1 MIPQKTMEVSTVES
15 NISGESIQMTID
27 ESSLQHI
34 MSVLTDLY
42 SDTRLATIRELSTN
56 ARDAQIDAGRGHL
69 PIEVS
74 TPNGLSPSFKVRDS
88 GVGLSLDDIRNV
100 FSKYGAS
107 TKRGSNDVN
116 GMLGLGAKAPLT
128 YTSSFTVTSTKD
140 GETNVVSVGRNEDGG
155 GYMEIVATFPN
166 VAGSGTEIQVPVPQH
181 ESAIFRDKIERFFKY
196 WEAGTVKIDG
206 VLNEGWNWSG
216 YIKIDDRTYV
226 SEGFGSG
233 GTIVMGGVAYP
244 APFDSELQVPFVH
257 FADIGAVVFSPSRES
272 LLTNRQNREYFDA
285 IVKKIKAGIVEALI
299 KRISGAETEYAAVKA
314 YESIKSSPLSNG
326 LTSQNHAS
334 LTYNGKKAIDIRDK
348 MYQIANSTDN
358 LCVAHIPDEGA
369 RFRGCITASVYYKDS
384 LFVNMSRATV
394 IISGVGYDVIDHSG
408 RRASI
413 MRGLRHF
420 NHVNT
425 YAIFCD
431 DHTEISKMFD
441 NKFTVVTAE
450 EVRQA
455 SREALKERKG
465 TGVSRPK
472 SKPDENKI
480 EVISSVRDG
489 VANTNFVTDTSNGK
503 DMVYISRKG
512 LREGGTVQGSNVY
525 ERSNSF
531 NGIINTFTDKTF
543 VVVADNDRD
552 NFLKVYPKSESF
564 KEFSDTISTSG
575 FEAKVMAHGAGKFTK
590 DDLLAWGRT
599 SATHSAYYMGNER
612 NLSSPEIYEL
622 AGNTP
627 DSETLTKY
635 RKQVDAT
642 ARVNTSVNEVAK
654 QIGNALSN
662 FALLSYLSENAER
675 ADVASNQMLLSDVI
689 KAYPLLN
696 LLNDT
701 YLRTDPHGVRSECVK
716 YVKGVDSGLLN

>member
-27 ESSLQHI
+27 EASLQHI

-74 TPNGLSPSFKVRDS
+74 TPNGLSPSFKVKDS

-107 TKRGSNDVN
+107 TKRESNDVN

-140 GETNVVSVGRNEDGG
+140 GETNVVSVGRREDGG
-155 GYMEIVATFPN
+155 GYMEIVATFPTDADN
-166 VAGSGTEIQVPVPQH
+166 GTEIQVPVPQH
-181 ESAIFRDKIERFFKY
+181 ESAIFKDKIERFFRY

-206 VLNEGWNWSG
+206 VVNEGWNYAG
-216 YIKIDDRTYV
+216 HIKIDDRTYV
-226 SEGFGSG
+226 SEGWGSG

-244 APFDSELQVPFVH
+244 APFVSDLQVPFVH

-272 LLTNRQNREYFDA
+272 LLTNRQNREYFDT
-285 IVKKIKAGIVEALI
+285 VVEKIKAGIVEALV
-299 KRISGAETEYAAVKA
+299 KRIGEAESEYAAVKA
-314 YESIKSSPLSNG
+314 YGSIKSSPLSNS
-326 LTSQNHAS
+326 LTSQNYAS
-334 LTYNGKKAIDIRDK
+334 ITYNGKKVLDIRDR
-348 MYQIANSTDN
+348 MYQIVNSTDN
-358 LCVAHIPDEGA
+358 LCVARIPGEGA
-369 RFRGCITASVYYKDS
+369 RFNGCRTASMYYKDS
-384 LFVNMSRATV
+384 LFANISEATV
-394 IISGVGYDVIDHSG
+394 IVSGVGYDVIDHSG

-413 MRGLRHF
+413 MRGLRRL
-420 NHVNT
+420 NHD
-425 YAIFCD
+425 YAIAVFCD

-441 NKFTVVTAE
+441 NKFEVVTVE

-455 SREALKERKG
+455 SREALKASKG
-465 TGVSRPK
+465 TGVSRKKPK
-472 SKPDENKI
+472 PNENKI
-480 EVISSVRDG
+480 EVINSVSDG
-489 VANTNFVTDTSNGK
+489 VADTNFVTNTSNGK
-503 DMVYISRKG
+503 DMVYLSRKS
-512 LREGGTVQGSNVY
+512 LRESGTVNGSNVY
-525 ERSNSF
+525 ERSKTF
-531 NGIINTFTDKTF
+531 NNIISTFTDRTF
-543 VVVADNDRD
+543 VIVADNDRD
-552 NFLKVYPKSESF
+552 NFLKVYPKAESF
-564 KEFSDTISTSG
+564 KEFSDTVSTSA

-599 SATHSAYYMGNER
+599 SAAYSTHYMGNER
-612 NLSSPEIYEL
+612 NLSSFEIYSL

-627 DSETLTKY
+627 DSEALAKY
-635 RKQVDAT
+635 RDQVDAT
-642 ARVNTSVNEVAK
+642 VKVSNSVKAVAS
-654 QIGNALSN
+654 QIGNALSK
-662 FALLSYLSENAER
+662 FALLSYLSEKAEQ

-689 KAYPLLN
+689 KTYPLLA
-696 LLNDT
+696 LLDDT